1 MYGKQRNY
9 MTAVLRKALNAPL
22 ISSKD
27 LSLPVMAN
35 CIGCSLIYPLLPVC
49 SSIPLSI
56 RVAYLMICSPL
67 EATILWS
74 VGQGDHKTSAWPT
87 TSALEPLWGRAKHT
101 KTHTRQKN
109 TLQRRMHICTH
120 SIWSTRRW
128 KNYVFPTGWSPLS
141 AACSETLCVL
151 LCKIYYRQ
159 SCPQPYWL
167 DTKPEAWF
175 KSTNLSKRNLLGPV
189 RKSNLK
195 DLSWKILEVWSGQAA
210 PQALL
215 GNSQLMG
222 SYNCTSHRGPFHIH
236 LRV

>member
-1 MYGKQRNY
+1 MLFCVSLLAQSNFVAEVLMYGKRRNY
-9 MTAVLRKALNAPL
+9 VTAVLRKALNAPL

-27 LSLPVMAN
+27 LTLPVMAD

-49 SSIPLSI
+49 SSIPLPI

-87 TSALEPLWGRAKHT
+87 TSALEPLWGRTKHT

-109 TLQRRMHICTH
+109 TLQRRMHVCTH

-151 LCKIYYRQ
+151 ECKIYYRQ
-159 SCPQPYWL
+159 SSS
-167 DTKPEAWF
+167 A
-175 KSTNLSKRNLLGPV
+175 
-189 RKSNLK
+189 
-195 DLSWKILEVWSGQAA
+195 ILTG
-210 PQALL
+210 
-215 GNSQLMG
+215 
-222 SYNCTSHRGPFHIH
+222 Y
-236 LRV
+236 